1 MTAVT
6 FDFAILGDQ
15 QPEGLWVGSALVRK
29 GYSVALIPSASF
41 GELPPDDFMPL
52 TFPVQASGNRRLD
65 DLLFRAGFFRLED
78 SGLVSSLYQNQLIL
92 PRHRT
97 ITSGAIDQW
106 LLELKREFPLA
117 SEKIQTVLDE
127 LKRGQRTEGA
137 IRRAAGEILQLFKKD
152 PLFARWLE
160 LELEALLK
168 PHPRDGVKQE
178 AETRTLIEDWLRF
191 TLQWGGKWYRVD
203 PRLKTS
209 YNQFLQDH
217 ARKWGVQILS
227 GGVDIKAHWSLFQ
240 LNKDQRARYLIANGL
255 GSLRQISKAMEK
267 PIADRFSYW
276 LFVDR
281 IECSLSQLP
290 EPLQEFCLFDMDKGT
305 EFSRGYHFLHTKKD
319 PLRDEAVLSLGTWL
333 SFEEPK
339 SWTAAIQSGRDSL
352 KQILPFMPESSFRAI
367 PSLFDLTEMRG
378 ECVRRGQIDRL
389 IPYSKEKVG
398 WERIQ
403 TKVKRLFRSAA
414 TPQEISHRIF
424 SLIPGASEPRN
435 RMRRFGEALNILD
448 HFEKKRRIA

>member
-29 GYSVALIPSASF
+29 GYSVALVPSSSF

-52 TFPVQASGNRRLD
+52 TFPVQMGTRRLD

-78 SGLVSSLYQNQLIL
+78 SGLVSSFYQNQLVM

-97 ITSGAIDQW
+97 ITLGGIDQW
-106 LLELKREFPLA
+106 MHEVKREFPLI
-117 SEKIQTVLDE
+117 SEPFQNIINE
-127 LKRGQRTEGA
+127 LKQSQRSDSA
-137 IRRAAGEILQLFKKD
+137 VRRAATEVLALMKRDVSFG
-152 PLFARWLE
+152 RWFE
-160 LELEALLK
+160 LELDVLLK
-168 PHPRDGVKQE
+168 PHPDERGVRDSELK
-178 AETRTLIEDWLRF
+178 ALIEEWFRF
-191 TLQWGGKWYRVD
+191 MLQWGGKWYRVD

-217 ARKWGVQILS
+217 ARKWGVQIVS
-227 GGVDIKAHWSLFQ
+227 SSIDIKGHWSSFQ
-240 LNKDQRARYLIANGL
+240 LSKDQKARYLIANGL
-255 GSLRQISKAMEK
+255 GALRQVSKTMEN

-290 EPLQEFCLFDMDKGT
+290 EPLQEFCVFDMGKTVEG
-305 EFSRGYHFLHTKKD
+305 SPAHHFLHTKKD
-319 PLRDEAVLSLGTWL
+319 VLRDEAVLSLGTWL
-333 SFEEPK
+333 AFEEPRT
-339 SWTAAIQSGRDSL
+339 WNVAIERGRESL
-352 KQILPFMPESSFRAI
+352 RQILPFLPESCFRAI

-378 ECVRRGQIDRL
+378 ECVRRGQVDRL
-389 IPYSKEKVG
+389 IPFTREKIG
-398 WERIQ
+398 WEKFRSQ
-403 TKVKRLFRSAA
+403 FTQLFRSARA
-414 TPQEISHRIF
+414 PQEVSHRIF
-424 SLIPGASEPRN
+424 SLIPGASESRN